1 MEGNI
6 CPKKFPKQILPFS
19 DKKKPPPP
27 PRLNNEVMNT
37 DSVIIPEYLL
47 IVEQGD

>member
-1 MEGNI
+1 MA
-6 CPKKFPKQILPFS
+6 KKSSKTIAPGSKR
-19 DKKKPPPP
+19 DTPPPP
-27 PRLNNEVMNT
+27 PSKQRSQVMNT